1 MAVQTG
7 WGEMHLSGT
16 VLLRITLRY
25 VCFPV
30 LEDQED
36 RGERVVT
43 PVYVRVNLL
52 VPEPECLLVLGE
64 QTDTFVF
71 LFVLFYSFQRFTPS
85 GVTFFCLSW
94 SGRITSQHPGQAR
107 PEQVSHVDVE

>member
-1 MAVQTG
+1 MAVQTE

-25 VCFPV
+25 VRFPV

-36 RGERVVT
+36 RGERVVA
-43 PVYVRVNLL
+43 PVYVWVNLL
-52 VPEPECLLVLGE
+52 VPEPECLPVLGE

-71 LFVLFYSFQRFTPS
+71 LFVLFYSFQHFTPS
-85 GVTFFCLSW
+85 GCYVFLFVAVW
-94 SGRITSQHPGQAR
+94 SHHIPAPGPGPAGAGVPR
-107 PEQVSHVDVE
+107 RR